1 MPSAPELLAPAGD
14 WDCVRAAIENGADAV
29 YFGLESGFNAR
40 ARATNF
46 AVDDLPRLMAMLH
59 RRGLKGYATLNT
71 LVFSDELPQFEQVI
85 VAVAEAGVDAVLVQ
99 DVGAARLIKAICPDL
114 PLHAS
119 TQMTLTS
126 AESIRLAEQLG
137 MERVVVARELSIDEI
152 VAIRRQTTMPLE
164 VFVHGAVTISQPVA
178 ARAA

>member
-1 MPSAPELLAPAGD
+1 MAYTPAMASAPELLAPAGD

-29 YFGLESGFNAR
+29 YFGLEAGFNAR

-99 DVGAARLIKAICPDL
+99 DVGAARLI
-114 PLHAS
+114 
-119 TQMTLTS
+119 
-126 AESIRLAEQLG
+126 
-137 MERVVVARELSIDEI
+137 
-152 VAIRRQTTMPLE
+152 
-164 VFVHGAVTISQPVA
+164 
-178 ARAA
+178 